1 MDLYVNPFTEIT
13 RLRWKSQ
20 KTTSEVVSNYVISLL
35 RLDKFIKK
43 KKEKKRGRLKPERAT
58 YAKGE

>member
-35 RLDKFIKK
+35 RLDKFKK
-43 KKEKKRGRLKPERAT
+43 KKKKKKKKR
-58 YAKGE
+58 

>member
-35 RLDKFIKK
+35 RLDKIKK
-43 KKEKKRGRLKPERAT
+43 IKIKKEVG
-58 YAKGE
+58 

>member
-35 RLDKFIKK
+35 RLDKLKK
-43 KKEKKRGRLKPERAT
+43 KGGRLKPERAT

>member
-20 KTTSEVVSNYVISLL
+20 KTTSKVVSNYVISLL
-35 RLDKFIKK
+35 RLDKLKK
-43 KKEKKRGRLKPERAT
+43 KKKKGGRLKPERAT